1 MKKCLCTCFLSAVL
15 LCMLLL
21 SGCIFPLQYASP
33 DPVPSA
39 LPGEEP
45 LTSTSL
51 IEASEQPV
59 IASPDQTPAFSAAP
73 EPQPIDNPKLAVFWY
88 AMADAHVFDLR
99 EAFTPMLRN
108 LGIPYREFDA
118 ENDHYRQLDQVKA
131 AVADGYNIFA
141 VNLVEDGSEEAA
153 RQIAAA
159 AGEIPVLFFDRV
171 PDAQDRTAEAMTS
184 DGPVA
189 VICTDPE
196 ETGQVQARMIAD
208 FLFSHGTE
216 ADLNRDGQL
225 SYTLFLEDPQDSH
238 ALARSQACLE
248 TLSHLLSDAGL
259 PTPVFFDSE
268 SALPYQSDPTA
279 PWPSDA
285 ANALM
290 RLNLSAWTQ
299 ANGNMI
305 ELVIADSDEM
315 ALGALTALQSVWYN
329 LGDGGLSVPLFGLGA
344 SVPARTAVDIGQ
356 LTGTVDLNAAGFA
369 RAVRAAVDGLVQGRT
384 LSELFEAIAETD
396 GEFTA
401 MEDRALPT
409 ISVSPLPY
417 PA

>member
-259 PTPVFFDSE
+259 PTPVFFDSV
-268 SALPYQSDPTA
+268 
-279 PWPSDA
+279 
-285 ANALM
+285 
-290 RLNLSAWTQ
+290 
-299 ANGNMI
+299 
-305 ELVIADSDEM
+305 VIADSDEM